1 MPPNIICC
9 IAVATPLNRLFDY
22 LPPKDMPAV
31 DQQRLQPGQRLRV
44 PFGRRYITGML
55 LAVKEH
61 TDVPAER
68 LKHAAELIDEQ
79 PLLDGDLLKLL
90 QWVADY
96 YHHPLGEALFGFLPV
111 LLRQGRKAAPS
122 NAKQVWR
129 LSQHGLGLGP
139 GALKRA
145 PKQAAL
151 LALLQENSEVDRE
164 MLAAHDISMAV
175 VRGLEKKEL
184 IERDQLI
191 VAEHMRQPGNAQQAA
206 RQQKL
211 QLNEE
216 QQAALQAISANFN
229 DYSCNL
235 LDGVTGSGKTEVY
248 MQLIDDVLVQGRQAL
263 VLVPEIGLTPQMQ
276 RRFNDRFGDSVL
288 SLHSGLTDTERLD
301 NWLRARAGDVQVVV
315 GTRSAVLTP
324 MPQLGLIVI
333 DEEHDGSFK
342 QQDGLRYSARDI
354 AIKRAQSCAIPIVLG
369 SATPSTESLH
379 NAAQGKYRHL
389 SLPHRVGGAQM
400 PQVEIVDTSQQK
412 LDEGLSEQLL
422 QAVDRHVQ
430 AGQQVLLFLNR
441 RGFAPTLLCGECG
454 WIAQCQACDVRLT
467 AHSHTRQLRCHHC
480 DARAAWPSHCPQC
493 KSSHLQALGV
503 GTQRSEVAL
512 QRHFPETPIIR
523 LDRDSTQRKGELHA
537 KLAQVDQGEPCILL
551 GTQMLAKGHHFPA
564 ITLVAIID
572 ADAALFSADF
582 RGPERM
588 AQTLTQVAGRA
599 GRASQRGEVLIQSQL
614 PEHPMLVTLISEG
627 YATFAQQIL
636 SQRQACA
643 LPPFTRMA
651 MIQAEH
657 KEIETALAALQ
668 RLKAATEPLPAAL
681 HCIGP
686 MPAALLRKAN
696 RYRAQLSLFSAD
708 IKQLHH
714 ALAKIRHAIDS
725 NRPERSLRLSIDV
738 DPLDTF

>member
-1 MPPNIICC
+1 MPSNLICC

-22 LPPKDMPAV
+22 LPPKDMPVAEA
-31 DQQRLQPGQRLRV
+31 QRLQPGQRLRV
-44 PFGRRYITGML
+44 PFGRRYVTGLL
-55 LAVKEH
+55 LATKQH

-68 LKHAAELIDEQ
+68 LKHAAELIDTQ
-79 PLLDGDLLKLL
+79 PLVDGDLLKLVH
-90 QWVADY
+90 WVADY
-96 YHHPLGEALFGFLPV
+96 YHHPLGDALFGFLPV
-111 LLRQGRKAAPS
+111 LLRQGRVAAPS
-122 NAKQVWR
+122 YAKQVWR

-151 LALLQENSEVDRE
+151 LALLQENSEVDRD
-164 MLAAHDISMAV
+164 MLAAHNISTAV
-175 VRGLEKKEL
+175 VRGLEQKQL

-191 VAEHMRQPGNAQQAA
+191 RPQASAKQTA

-211 QLNEE
+211 QLNTE
-216 QQAALQAISANFN
+216 QQAALQAIKADLNQ
-229 DYSCNL
+229 YSCYL

-248 MQLIDDVLVQGRQAL
+248 MQLIDDVLAQGRQAL

-276 RRFNDRFGDSVL
+276 QRFKDRFGESVL

-301 NWLRARAGDVQVVV
+301 NWLQARAGSAQVIV

-324 MPQLGLIVI
+324 MPRLGLIII

-342 QQDGLRYSARDI
+342 QQDGLHYSARDI

-379 NAAQGKYRHL
+379 NAAHGKYRHL

-400 PQVEIVDTSQQK
+400 PQVEIVDTSHQQ

-422 QAVDRHVQ
+422 NAVHRHVQ

-454 WIAQCQACDVRLT
+454 WIAQCNACDVRLT

-480 DARAAWPSHCPQC
+480 DARATWPSHCPQC
-493 KSSHLQALGV
+493 KSSHLQALGI
-503 GTQRSEVAL
+503 GTQRSETAL
-512 QRHFPETPIIR
+512 QRHFPDTPIIR

-537 KLAQVDQGEPCILL
+537 KLAQVDQGDPCILL

-599 GRASQRGEVLIQSQL
+599 GRASERGEVLIQSQL
-614 PEHPMLVTLISEG
+614 PEHPMLNTLINEG
-627 YATFAQQIL
+627 YAAFAQQVL
-636 SQRQACA
+636 RQRQTCA

-657 KEIETALAALQ
+657 KDIDTALAALQ
-668 RLKAATEPLPAAL
+668 ELKAAADPSPATL
-681 HCIGP
+681 QCIGP

-725 NRPERSLRLSIDV
+725 NRPQRSLRLSIDV
-738 DPLDTF
+738 DPLDAY